1 MPAENNNPWTTP
13 TWIAIAAASIL
24 WWVIAA
30 QHCLW
35 RFVLVA
41 GLSLAAFMVGCL
53 VGFLFTSYG
62 EEASTVGKVR
72 DWLIGGITGITI
84 AKAGAI
90 KGLLLIF
97 AAGPG
102 PKEFALAVSAAIV
115 YSALGF
121 LFMFFQRE
129 LILNVMLA
137 ESRAQR
143 GKLEGSKEA
152 GQVIQRFLVKLP
164 ASVLSGVDSIDEISE
179 VNAEE
184 AKGLKDLLYS
194 EDVDN
199 FLKQAEESAKSC
211 GVDWDIASKTAYIYY
226 YRTYFEKD
234 NKQPGVD
241 KAREWILRALNMNPL
256 HVDLTM
262 KYADM
267 LGASNEFE
275 AAVAVLERLA
285 IRPEAPMAVKLYLG
299 YFLLEVPSRLN
310 DAIRYS
316 QEYLKLFPDDQ
327 DAPFNIA
334 CAYAQMYC
342 EELRSAKKTSD
353 PLSGSRS
360 KAIGH
365 LAEALKRDP
374 GYAET
379 VRTKWTEKG
388 ESFDCFGSDPEFQR
402 LVATSNKLPVEQP
415 APAASSEPS
424 ADEPSYE

>member
-1 MPAENNNPWTTP
+1 
-13 TWIAIAAASIL
+13 
-24 WWVIAA
+24 
-30 QHCLW
+30 LW
-35 RFVLVA
+35 RFVLLA
-41 GLSLAAFMVGCL
+41 GLGLAAFMVGCL

-72 DWLIGGITGITI
+72 DWLIGGITGLTI

-90 KGLLLIF
+90 KGLLLTF

-102 PKEFALAVSAAIV
+102 PREFALTASAAIV
-115 YSALGF
+115 YSVLGF

-137 ESRAQR
+137 QSRAER

-164 ASVLSGVDSIDEISE
+164 ASLLSGVNSIDEITE

-199 FLKQAEESAKSC
+199 FLKQAEEAAN
-211 GVDWDIASKTAYIYY
+211 GGAVDWDVASKTAYIYY
-226 YRTYFEKD
+226 YRTYFEKGD
-234 NKQPGVD
+234 KQPSVD

-256 HVDLTM
+256 HVDLPM

-267 LGASNEFE
+267 LGASDEYE
-275 AAVAVLERLA
+275 AAVAVLETLA
-285 IRPEAPMAVKLYLG
+285 TRPEAPMAVKLYLG

-316 QEYLKLFPDDQ
+316 QEYLNLFGDDQ
-327 DAPFNIA
+327 NAPFNIA

-342 EELRSAKKTSD
+342 EELRSAKKASD
-353 PLSGSRS
+353 LGSTTRS
-360 KAIGH
+360 KAIEYLTEG
-365 LAEALKRDP
+365 LKRDP
-374 GYAET
+374 DYAET

-388 ESFDCFGSDPEFQR
+388 ESFDCFSSDPDFQQ
-402 LVATSNKLPVEQP
+402 LVGTTSKSPNEGPT
-415 APAASSEPS
+415 PS
-424 ADEPSYE
+424 AKPSFPPK

>member
-1 MPAENNNPWTTP
+1 MPIENKNPWTTL
-13 TWIAIAAASIL
+13 TWIAIAVVSVA
-24 WWVIAA
+24 WWAIAA

-35 RFVLVA
+35 RFVLVV

-72 DWLIGGITGITI
+72 DWLIGGITGLTI
-84 AKAGAI
+84 AKASAI
-90 KGLLLIF
+90 KALLLTF

-102 PKEFALAVSAAIV
+102 PKEFALAASGAIV
-115 YSALGF
+115 YSVLGF

-137 ESRAQR
+137 QSRAER
-143 GKLEGSKEA
+143 GKLEGSNEA

-164 ASVLSGVDSIDEISE
+164 ASVLSGVDDIDEITE
-179 VNAEE
+179 VKEEE
-184 AKGLKDLLYS
+184 AKGLKALLYS
-194 EDVDN
+194 ANVIE
-199 FLKQAEESAKSC
+199 FLKQAEDAAN
-211 GVDWDIASKTAYIYY
+211 GGAADWDVTSKTAYIYY
-226 YRTYFEKD
+226 YRTYFEK
-234 NKQPGVD
+234 VD
-241 KAREWILRALNMNPL
+241 KQLSIDKALEWILRALNMNPM

-267 LGASNEFE
+267 LGASNEFD

-285 IRPEAPMAVKLYLG
+285 SRPEAPMLVKQWLG

-327 DAPFNIA
+327 DAPFNMA

-342 EELRSAKKTSD
+342 RDLISSKKTTDPESD
-353 PLSGSRS
+353 NRR
-360 KAIGH
+360 KAIEN
-365 LAEALKRDP
+365 LTEALRRDP
-374 GYAET
+374 NYADT
-379 VRTKWTEKG
+379 VRTKWTAKG
-388 ESFDCFGSDPEFQR
+388 ESFDCFTSDPEFLR
-402 LVATSNKLPVEQP
+402 LVVMPTQSTPPVG
-415 APAASSEPS
+415 S
-424 ADEPSYE
+424 

>member
-1 MPAENNNPWTTP
+1 
-13 TWIAIAAASIL
+13 
-24 WWVIAA
+24 
-30 QHCLW
+30 
-35 RFVLVA
+35 
-41 GLSLAAFMVGCL
+41 MVGCL

-72 DWLIGGITGITI
+72 DWLIGGITGLTI

-90 KGLLLIF
+90 KGLLLTF

-102 PKEFALAVSAAIV
+102 PREFALTASAAIV
-115 YSALGF
+115 YSVLGF

-137 ESRAQR
+137 QSRAER

-164 ASVLSGVDSIDEISE
+164 ASLLSGVNSIDEITE

-199 FLKQAEESAKSC
+199 FLKQAEEAAN
-211 GVDWDIASKTAYIYY
+211 GGAVDWDVASKTAYIYY
-226 YRTYFEKD
+226 YRTYFEKGD
-234 NKQPGVD
+234 KQPSVD

-256 HVDLTM
+256 HVDLPM

-267 LGASNEFE
+267 LGASDEYE
-275 AAVAVLERLA
+275 AAVAVLETLA
-285 IRPEAPMAVKLYLG
+285 TRPEAPMAVKLYLG

-316 QEYLKLFPDDQ
+316 QEYLNLFGDDQ
-327 DAPFNIA
+327 NAPFNIA

-342 EELRSAKKTSD
+342 EELRSAKKASD
-353 PLSGSRS
+353 LGSTTRS
-360 KAIGH
+360 KAIEYLTEG
-365 LAEALKRDP
+365 LKRDP
-374 GYAET
+374 DYAET

-388 ESFDCFGSDPEFQR
+388 ESFDCFSSDPDFQQ
-402 LVATSNKLPVEQP
+402 LVGTTSKSPNEGPT
-415 APAASSEPS
+415 PS
-424 ADEPSYE
+424 AKPSFPPK

>member
-1 MPAENNNPWTTP
+1 
-13 TWIAIAAASIL
+13 L
-24 WWVIAA
+24 
-30 QHCLW
+30 
-35 RFVLVA
+35 A
-41 GLSLAAFMVGCL
+41 GLGLAAFMVGCL

-72 DWLIGGITGITI
+72 DWLIGGITGLTI

-90 KGLLLIF
+90 KGLLLTF

-102 PKEFALAVSAAIV
+102 PREFALTASAAIV
-115 YSALGF
+115 YSVLGF

-137 ESRAQR
+137 QSRAER

-164 ASVLSGVDSIDEISE
+164 ASLLSGVNSIDEITE

-199 FLKQAEESAKSC
+199 FLKQAEEAAN
-211 GVDWDIASKTAYIYY
+211 GGAVDWDVASKTAYIYY
-226 YRTYFEKD
+226 YRTYFEKGD
-234 NKQPGVD
+234 KQPSVD

-256 HVDLTM
+256 HVDLPM

-267 LGASNEFE
+267 LGASDEYE
-275 AAVAVLERLA
+275 AAVAVLETLA
-285 IRPEAPMAVKLYLG
+285 TRPEAPMAVKLYLG

-316 QEYLKLFPDDQ
+316 QEYLNLFGDDQ
-327 DAPFNIA
+327 NAPFNIA

-342 EELRSAKKTSD
+342 EELRSAKKASD
-353 PLSGSRS
+353 LGSTTRS
-360 KAIGH
+360 KAIEYLTEG
-365 LAEALKRDP
+365 LKRDP
-374 GYAET
+374 DYAET

-388 ESFDCFGSDPEFQR
+388 ESFDCFSSDPDFQQ
-402 LVATSNKLPVEQP
+402 LVGTTSKSPNEGPT
-415 APAASSEPS
+415 PS
-424 ADEPSYE
+424 AKPSFPPK

>member
-1 MPAENNNPWTTP
+1 MSTENKDPWTTP
-13 TWIAIAAASIL
+13 TWIAIAIVSIL
-24 WWVIAA
+24 WWTITA
-30 QHCLW
+30 QHCMW
-35 RFVLVA
+35 RFVLVV

-72 DWLIGGITGITI
+72 DWLIGGITGLTI

-90 KGLLLIF
+90 KGLLLTF

-102 PKEFALAVSAAIV
+102 PKEFALVASAAII
-115 YSALGF
+115 YSVLGF

-137 ESRAQR
+137 ESRAER

-164 ASVLSGVDSIDEISE
+164 ASVLSGVDDIDEITE

-194 EDVDN
+194 ADVDN
-199 FLKQAEESAKSC
+199 FLKQAEEGAN
-211 GVDWDIASKTAYIYY
+211 GGAVDWDVASKTAYIYY

-234 NKQPGVD
+234 NKEPIVD

-262 KYADM
+262 KYADV
-267 LGASNEFE
+267 LGASNEYD

-285 IRPEAPMAVKLYLG
+285 SRPESPILVKQWLG

-342 EELRSAKKTSD
+342 EELKSNAKEPD
-353 PLSGSRS
+353 PQSINRS
-360 KAIGH
+360 KAIEN

-374 GYAET
+374 AFAET

-388 ESFDCFGSDPEFQR
+388 QSFECFGSDSEFQQ
-402 LVATSNKLPVEQP
+402 LLGSKSPSQP
-415 APAASSEPS
+415 AKVAK
-424 ADEPSYE
+424 

>member
-1 MPAENNNPWTTP
+1 MSTETKNPWTAP
-13 TWIAIAAASIL
+13 TWIAIAAASVL

-35 RFVLVA
+35 RLVLVA

-72 DWLIGGITGITI
+72 DWVIGGITGLTI

-90 KGLLLIF
+90 KGLLLTF

-102 PKEFALAVSAAIV
+102 PKEFALATSAAII

-137 ESRAQR
+137 ESRAER
-143 GKLEGSKEA
+143 GKIEGSKEA

-164 ASVLSGVDSIDEISE
+164 ASVLSGVDDIDEITE
-179 VNAEE
+179 VKPEE

-199 FLKQAEESAKSC
+199 FLKQAEETAKGC
-211 GVDWDIASKTAYIYY
+211 GIDWDIASKAAYIYY
-226 YRTYFEKD
+226 YRTYFEKGD
-234 NKQPGVD
+234 KQPSVD
-241 KAREWILRALNMNPL
+241 RAHEWILRALNMNPL

-267 LGASNEFE
+267 LGASDEYD

-285 IRPEAPMAVKLYLG
+285 SRPEAPMLVKQWLG
-299 YFLLEVPSRLN
+299 YFLLEVPRRLN
-310 DAIRYS
+310 DAIDYS

-342 EELRSAKKTSD
+342 EELKAAKKGSD
-353 PLSGSRS
+353 TQSSNRI
-360 KAIGH
+360 KAIEN
-365 LAEALKRDP
+365 LTEALRRDP
-374 GYAET
+374 DYADT

-388 ESFDCFGSDPEFQR
+388 DSFDCFVSDPEFQQ
-402 LVATSNKLPVEQP
+402 LVDTARKPSVEGP
-415 APAASSEPS
+415 AQGAPSES
-424 ADEPSYE
+424 KTDQSRR

>member
-1 MPAENNNPWTTP
+1 M
-13 TWIAIAAASIL
+13 
-24 WWVIAA
+24 
-30 QHCLW
+30 W
-35 RFVLVA
+35 RFVLVV

-72 DWLIGGITGITI
+72 DWLIGGITGLTI

-90 KGLLLIF
+90 KGLLLTF

-102 PKEFALAVSAAIV
+102 PKEFALVASAAII
-115 YSALGF
+115 YSVLGF

-137 ESRAQR
+137 ESRAER

-164 ASVLSGVDSIDEISE
+164 ASVLSGVDDIDEITE

-194 EDVDN
+194 ADVDN
-199 FLKQAEESAKSC
+199 FLKQAEEGAN
-211 GVDWDIASKTAYIYY
+211 GGAVDWDVASKTAYIYY

-234 NKQPGVD
+234 NKEPIVD

-262 KYADM
+262 KYADV
-267 LGASNEFE
+267 LGAGNEYD

-285 IRPEAPMAVKLYLG
+285 SRPESPILVKQWLG

-342 EELRSAKKTSD
+342 EELKSNAKEPD
-353 PLSGSRS
+353 PQSINRS
-360 KAIGH
+360 KAIEN

-374 GYAET
+374 AFAET

-388 ESFDCFGSDPEFQR
+388 QSFECFGSDSEFQQ
-402 LVATSNKLPVEQP
+402 LLGSKSPSQP
-415 APAASSEPS
+415 AKVAK
-424 ADEPSYE
+424 